1 MGIVRAAA
9 GAIGGSLADSWLDF
23 IEADNMT
30 DTTAMTRGVQ
40 VHDRRSSN
48 RRQSTGIV
56 SNGSKVIVGQNQMML
71 LVDGGNIVDYCAE
84 PGY

>member
-1 MGIVRAAA
+1 MGIVRATA

-40 VHDRRSSN
+40 VQTRKQQKTVNRHSIKRFKNNSRTESDDVACRR
-48 RRQSTGIV
+48 RKHR
-56 SNGSKVIVGQNQMML
+56 
-71 LVDGGNIVDYCAE
+71 
-84 PGY
+84 

>member
-48 RRQSTGIV
+48 KDSQ
-56 SNGSKVIVGQNQMML
+56 Q
-71 LVDGGNIVDYCAE
+71 E
-84 PGY
+84 